1 MVVAGS
7 LARRGRPGL
16 ALEESGTGDPLV
28 LVHGLATTRLIWRR
42 VVPLLDRRRRVVRID
57 VPGFG
62 ESPPVGRGFDLRA
75 VAERVAGGLAAAR
88 VEAPFDL
95 AGHSMGGA
103 VALVLAAERPDAV
116 RRLVLVAPAGL
127 RPIPRLAAAAFG
139 ASGAPL
145 IALRRAG
152 APLTDTGWGRRLL
165 LATGTVDGGSIPP
178 ADARAMVGASRGA
191 TRVRQALA
199 AVAAADL
206 RPELGALPAPLGLL
220 WGAEDRII

>member
-1 MVVAGS
+1 M
-7 LARRGRPGL
+7 
-16 ALEESGTGDPLV
+16 
-28 LVHGLATTRLIWRR
+28 
-42 VVPLLDRRRRVVRID
+42 
-57 VPGFG
+57 
-62 ESPPVGRGFDLRA
+62 
-75 VAERVAGGLAAAR
+75 AERVADGLAAAG

-103 VALVLAAERPDAV
+103 VALVLAAERPEAV

-127 RPIPRLAAAAFG
+127 RPIPPIAAAAFG
-139 ASGAPL
+139 ASGASL

-206 RPELGALPAPLGLL
+206 RPELGALTAPLGLL
-220 WGAEDRII
+220 WGAEDRIIPPSGAEQILRRRPDALVRLVAGAGHIAMMERPEPFAGALDGLLDDLLDVPPPGRASLTVR